1 MRISGGSGYEPV
13 DPDGGVGGGSGHS
26 SPQAPGALDR
36 QTEALVR
43 VSASLATRDEERIR
57 KALEE
62 AREAAEPTAVEEILL
77 QGYLFLGFPAAL
89 GALALWREV
98 WGSGAP
104 DPDGDPAADELAR
117 RMERGERICRI
128 VYGGRYEALREN
140 IRALHPDMER
150 WMLEEGY
157 GKVLS
162 REGVDLAVRELAIAA
177 LLAVLGATVQLHSH
191 VRGALHAGASPS
203 QVEAALTVA
212 GEYQT
217 DEERRVARKVWERVR
232 GR

>member
-1 MRISGGSGYEPV
+1 MRDSDGSGAEPL
-13 DPDGGVGGGSGHS
+13 DSEGGAGGRSGRASVGV
-26 SPQAPGALDR
+26 PEALDR
-36 QTEALVR
+36 ETEALVR
-43 VSASLATRDEERIR
+43 VSASLATRADERIR

-62 AREAAEPTAVEEILL
+62 AREAARPEAVEEILL

-98 WGSGAP
+98 SGSVAP
-104 DPDGDPAADELAR
+104 DPAGDPTADELAR

-128 VYGGRYEALREN
+128 IYGGRYEALREN

-162 REGVDLAVRELAIAA
+162 RETVDLVARELAIAA
-177 LLAVLGATVQLHSH
+177 LLAVLGTTVQLHSH
-191 VRGALHAGASPS
+191 VRGALHAGANRS

-217 DEERRVARKVWERVR
+217 DEERRAAREVWERVR